1 MYNKIVDVVA
11 VASDTNPL
19 KGGKCERWWRENSE
33 GRHGLDKKQMNRN
46 VSGRKDP
53 GEMEPSVE
61 ETLRTFQF
69 KGFEFGNWLSQ
80 SERYDVFR
88 AFQFCLA
95 DMYAWIGS
103 YNLGVKNSIGVAFGA
118 RGSRGALAHFESK
131 NNMINMSKMKGAGS
145 LLHEYAHAIDYTV
158 GIHLDQCAKYA
169 YLSGG
174 RTLVQTDANV
184 GGQFRAMLNKILIY
198 ARDTESYKKMS
209 KAVNKIEYW
218 GNSTEMFARL
228 TEAYYAYYYNSKKN
242 YYLANPVSYYE
253 EVNKLYGIYLSKAEM
268 DVIKPELDK
277 FWKEIGLLLNDKT
290 KVKATPFPVVKVKT
304 KKEEK
309 KDKPKVMEAP
319 DKFVVGRTYIP
330 HNGKVSDTKWRIKVT
345 GRNGD
350 SISYKFRGITYE
362 RKIKTYAGGS
372 EYIEDG
378 AYQNSI
384 RWDASGELEY
394 QKWWESITKGKKD
407 KKKESKVGKPKSE
420 KLYDVVMDKYTDSTY
435 TKIKSHGYGAVSKS
449 FFRTLDSIL
458 KNFERIEGKRIGL
471 KSLKFISRT
480 KYSIRFKNHKGEYCE
495 SYIVD
500 EEGKRL
506 KESKTPKGKGMVQ
519 KPIQF

>member
-1 MYNKIVDVVA
+1 
-11 VASDTNPL
+11 
-19 KGGKCERWWRENSE
+19 
-33 GRHGLDKKQMNRN
+33 
-46 VSGRKDP
+46 
-53 GEMEPSVE
+53 
-61 ETLRTFQF
+61 
-69 KGFEFGNWLSQ
+69 
-80 SERYDVFR
+80 
-88 AFQFCLA
+88 
-95 DMYAWIGS
+95 
-103 YNLGVKNSIGVAFGA
+103 
-118 RGSRGALAHFESK
+118 
-131 NNMINMSKMKGAGS
+131 MINMSKMKGAGS
-145 LLHEYAHAIDYTV
+145 LLHEYAHAIDYTI
-158 GIHLDQCAKYA
+158 GIYLDQCAKYA

-309 KDKPKVMEAP
+309 K
-319 DKFVVGRTYIP
+319 
-330 HNGKVSDTKWRIKVT
+330 
-345 GRNGD
+345 
-350 SISYKFRGITYE
+350 
-362 RKIKTYAGGS
+362 
-372 EYIEDG
+372 
-378 AYQNSI
+378 
-384 RWDASGELEY
+384 
-394 QKWWESITKGKKD
+394 
-407 KKKESKVGKPKSE
+407 GKPKSE